1 MTENS
6 YNKAI
11 EALPIG
17 LMKGKIISDP
27 DGRPAEIQLLQINAA
42 FERILGTERSLII
55 GKKVSELKAVLSSG
69 NYEWLNRW
77 MEDAVKSGYQG
88 ASIDAGATDTLY
100 QVTVSNENND
110 IHCYY
115 FTNISQT
122 VRRFA
127 DLERFFNLFP
137 DLLCIL
143 TEDGRFISVNN
154 AWETALGYRKKEIEG
169 RNFWE
174 FAHPE
179 ETGQNRA
186 FFEKLSSI
194 KRVTN
199 HVNLYRDQDGIYRE
213 LEWDA
218 HRDDEKIYA
227 VIRDV
232 TERRK
237 QQKHIEY
244 LSYHDMLTGLFNRQF
259 LEEEMKRLDTER
271 NLPFSII
278 MGDINKLK
286 MINDAFGHEKG
297 DELIRKVS
305 KVLKQ
310 CCRLDDLIARW
321 GGDEFIILLPKTNMA
336 EAEEIVRRITASCA
350 NEQVNSIAVSIAMG
364 IAAKTHAEE
373 DMMDVMRSA
382 EEAMYKNKR
391 LFSKSIRSNIV
402 NTIIHTLY
410 LKDPY
415 EERHAKRVSGL
426 CRKTARALGLDPEEI
441 KKITLGGLLH
451 DIGKIAVD
459 NGILDKPGMLNENEW
474 KEVRKHAEVGARV
487 IASDPELAEV
497 GDAVLY
503 HHERWDGRGYPKGI
517 RGREIPL
524 TARIIALADSYD
536 AMIGPSV
543 YKKPMT
549 KLQAIDEIR
558 RNKGTQFDPELA
570 EIFIDKVLSPK

>member
-1 MTENS
+1 
-6 YNKAI
+6 
-11 EALPIG
+11 
-17 LMKGKIISDP
+17 MKGKIISGP
-27 DGRPAEIQLLQINAA
+27 DGRPCEIQLLQINAA

-55 GKKVSELKAVLSSG
+55 GKNVSELKAVLPSG
-69 NYEWLNRW
+69 NYEWFNRW
-77 MEDAVKSGYQG
+77 MEDAVKPGYKSTTVDTGPSGTWYEVAVTHDENG
-88 ASIDAGATDTLY
+88 LASF
-100 QVTVSNENND
+100 
-110 IHCYY
+110 Y

-122 VRRFA
+122 VRRFS

-143 TEDGRFISVNN
+143 TEDGRFISVNDS
-154 AWETALGYRKKEIEG
+154 WETSLGYRKNDVEG
-169 RNFWE
+169 RNFWDYT
-174 FAHPE
+174 HPE
-179 ETGQNRA
+179 ETGLNRA

-199 HVNLYRDQDGIYRE
+199 HVNLYRDKDGIYRE

-218 HRDDEKIYA
+218 HQDEEKIYA

-244 LSYHDMLTGLFNRQF
+244 LNYHDTLTGLFNRQF
-259 LEEEMKRLDTER
+259 LEEELKRLDTER

-321 GGDEFIILLPKTNMA
+321 GGDEFMILLPKTNMV
-336 EAEEIVRRITASCA
+336 ESEEIVRRITAGCA

-364 IAAKTHAEE
+364 IATKTHAEE

-402 NTIIHTLY
+402 NIIIHTLY

-415 EERHAKRVSGL
+415 EEKHAKRVSGL
-426 CRKTARALGLDPEEI
+426 CRKTARALGMDAEET
-441 KKITLGGLLH
+441 KKITLSGLLH

-459 NGILDKPGMLNENEW
+459 NKILDKPGMLNEIEW

-497 GDAVLY
+497 GDAVLH

-524 TARIIALADSYD
+524 MARIIALADGYD

-570 EIFIDKVLSPK
+570 EIFITKVLSPK